1 MIHVKVVSRKGGG
14 YLFESDGISWV
25 PIDGPGDAKDLDVLR
40 LYDDTAP
47 PQSLVG
53 VWLGTEATRN
63 LDFVFDVNKY
73 DVYVLGEDGKTIDR
87 IP

>member
-14 YLFESDGISWV
+14 YLFESEGLSWD
-25 PIDGPGDAKDLDVLR
+25 PIAGSGDAKDLDVLR
-40 LYDDTAP
+40 LYNDDAP
-47 PQSLVG
+47 PGSLVG
-53 VWLGTEATRN
+53 VWIGPDNRN
-63 LDFVFDVNKY
+63 DFIFDVNKY